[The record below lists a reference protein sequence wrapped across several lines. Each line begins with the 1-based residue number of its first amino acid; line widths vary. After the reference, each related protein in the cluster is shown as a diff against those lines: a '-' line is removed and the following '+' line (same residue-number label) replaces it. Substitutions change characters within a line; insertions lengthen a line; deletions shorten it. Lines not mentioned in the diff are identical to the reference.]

1 MNEYKDFFQKL
12 GQNIREA
19 RNANGLSQEKL
30 AFSIDSARNY
40 IGCIERAEKS
50 LSLKTLYKIAK
61 TLNVTVE
68 YLLKD
73 TMN

>member
-1 MNEYKDFFQKL
+1 MNEYQDFFQKL
-12 GQNIREA
+12 GKNIREA
-19 RNANGLSQEKL
+19 RNAKKLSQEKL
-30 AFSIDSARNY
+30 AFNIDSARNY

-61 TLNVTVE
+61 TLDVTVE

-73 TMN
+73 TMW